1 VRRSV
6 SDATLAVTTLVTPP
20 NHVVIAHLVTWVKP
34 SALVQ
39 KHGWRVSSATKDTT
53 KNKLVNRSVCHAFL
67 ENINQKKERSNV
79 KIVGKIR
86 SQKTLHKQPA
96 NILVLDLLS

>member
-1 VRRSV
+1 MLKQRRHAKIAQQASV
-6 SDATLAVTTLVTPP
+6 KLIQQYAL
-20 NHVVIAHLVTWVKP
+20 HV
-34 SALVQ
+34 
-39 KHGWRVSSATKDTT
+39 TKDTT